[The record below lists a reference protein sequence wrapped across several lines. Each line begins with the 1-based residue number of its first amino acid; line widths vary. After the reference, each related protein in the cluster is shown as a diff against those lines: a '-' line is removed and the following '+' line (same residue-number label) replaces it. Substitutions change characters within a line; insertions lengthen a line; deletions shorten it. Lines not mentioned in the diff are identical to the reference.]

1 MHVQQLYHSLSKSP
15 EVAAVQGIII
25 RHFEDATDIGRWV
38 ELMDIAFKNLNPPMR
53 PWTEADFK
61 TRIMEQPGWS
71 PAHLFLAC
79 DRENQVAG
87 SVSLTFRRC
96 GKDTLPALHLLAVRP
111 EWRRQGIARRLVAH
125 LELAIWEMGFRE
137 VCLEIHAAWHEAKFF
152 YAALGYKPRHSV
164 TN

>member
-87 SVSLTFRRC
+87 SVSLKLIAPGGSAQAYTAETNEIRSFWM
-96 GKDTLPALHLLAVRP
+96 P
-111 EWRRQGIARRLVAH
+111 E
-125 LELAIWEMGFRE
+125 
-137 VCLEIHAAWHEAKFF
+137 
-152 YAALGYKPRHSV
+152 
-164 TN
+164 TT